1 MRVCTREIIDTHG
14 LSEPC
19 ARVLLLGLRL
29 SHGRCALV
37 PRSGAPSCLE
47 RPTLGARGVGPKSS
61 PLSGLVCRSGLAV
74 GAGRRPRRRHGPW
87 RAPWCRVPGAG
98 RTLENESGRRPD
110 APGSAPIFFSL
121 HRSCNANVP
130 YTHTMLSHVPSA
142 THSAHVRVRRA
153 AGFQSRTSTLNIHTT

>member
-1 MRVCTREIIDTHG
+1 MRASIAIG
-14 LSEPC
+14 SPPLPWP
-19 ARVLLLGLRL
+19 LRA
-29 SHGRCALV
+29 GAAFRRTLV
-37 PRSGAPSCLE
+37 PRAAD
-47 RPTLGARGVGPKSS
+47 ARGVGPKSS